1 MGSGDGRPGTPGPR
15 DGGGAG
21 GGEGKATY
29 SGAVVIVGIIS
40 FVLGVI
46 AVAVPYWGLFR
57 PHTGKYCR
65 CMITQD
71 RNLFPHYEGFQL

>member
-1 MGSGDGRPGTPGPR
+1 MTGEKFTGRNTMGSGDGRPGTPGPR

-21 GGEGKATY
+21 ESKATY
-29 SGAVVIVGIIS
+29 SGAVVLVGIIS

-57 PHTGKYCR
+57 PHTGKQR
-65 CMITQD
+65 RSVFKQNAI
-71 RNLFPHYEGFQL
+71 L